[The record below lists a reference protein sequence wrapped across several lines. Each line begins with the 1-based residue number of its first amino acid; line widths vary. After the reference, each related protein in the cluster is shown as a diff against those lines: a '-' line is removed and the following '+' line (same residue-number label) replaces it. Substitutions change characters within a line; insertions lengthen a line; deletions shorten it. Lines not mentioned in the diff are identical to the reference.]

1 MASAHGCRT
10 LVNRSV
16 IFNIHKDKHKKVEK
30 NGIKRK
36 KEKDKSIIQ
45 G

>member
-1 MASAHGCRT
+1 MTSAHGHGT
-10 LVNRSV
+10 LVNRRG

-36 KEKDKSIIQ
+36 KIKV
-45 G
+45 